1 MVKYISDFEAD
12 KLGRLSGV
20 SFQAEYEPEEKRK
33 ILAYLS
39 GFKPCAF
46 TTAPVEDHF
55 TGEEVRETD
64 FGYSDGEYRWYECE
78 IYCLE
83 KYDLA
88 LTEEFREYVKRK
100 TETK

>member
-1 MVKYISDFEAD
+1 MTKYISDFEAD
-12 KLGRLSGV
+12 KLARLTDESYR
-20 SFQAEYEPEEKRK
+20 SKYETEEKRR
-33 ILAYLS
+33 ILAYLG
-39 GFKPCAF
+39 GFKPCWF
-46 TTAPVEDHF
+46 TTAPVEDPF
-55 TGEEVRETD
+55 TGEEVRKTD
-64 FGYSDGEYRWYECE
+64 FGYSDGEYEWFECE